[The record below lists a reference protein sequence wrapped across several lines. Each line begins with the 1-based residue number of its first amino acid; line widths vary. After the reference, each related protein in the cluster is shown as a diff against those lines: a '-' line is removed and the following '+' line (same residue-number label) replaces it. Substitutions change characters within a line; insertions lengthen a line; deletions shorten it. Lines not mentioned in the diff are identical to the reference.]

1 MLCDRSAW
9 RSLQKKTAILA
20 PATEKR
26 CLATL
31 RQGVRGFRWML
42 KLLGRWLFFLENPG
56 SVFWT
61 YGCPPVNSGKCHVVL
76 PTTFAC
82 RCDLIKVPPTMQ
94 WDVHMWTR
102 ASGMLHFDNFC
113 MQMWPHRY
121 CRPCLRKQHRHTLPV
136 GLAGLCL
143 PEAYSH
149 QGRCRPT
156 LTSLWTSSAAHCNTR
171 ATRRAT
177 RALLL

>member
-42 KLLGRWLFFLENPG
+42 KLFGRWLFFLENPG

-156 LTSLWTSSAAHCNTR
+156 LTSLWTSSAAHCNTP
-171 ATRRAT
+171 ATRRAA